1 MTMTGD
7 VALQSA
13 EQVTLSGDAVSATA
27 ADVMRVGASRS
38 VSANVGADT
47 KIGVGG
53 TLSAQLGEGAD
64 VVTSRAHIALG
75 DGLEVISG
83 DNGASMAAGGQI
95 RCIRVWGGEHR
106 IGYGHI
112 KRVAARRD
120 A

>member
-1 MTMTGD
+1 M
-7 VALQSA
+7 
-13 EQVTLSGDAVSATA
+13 
-27 ADVMRVGASRS
+27 
-38 VSANVGADT
+38 SANVGADT

-83 DNGASMAAGGQI
+83 DSASMAAGGQI
-95 RCIRVWGGEHR
+95 TASASGRGEHR

-112 KRVAARRD
+112 KRVARRVTVCWQRYADISEWCGGARCERCQCGD
-120 A
+120 VC